1 MLLPSVSETLASV
14 SRHPALEAAIS
25 TLRRGVAHEHV
36 SGLTDTAKALVAA
49 HVAAERRRPVVVLT
63 TSGAR
68 AQTLAASLEFFYKAL
83 AGQEATVVPVF
94 PALDAFPWQE
104 VSSDAE
110 ILETRAVT
118 LWRYTRGLARVVV
131 APMAAARL
139 RLADAA
145 SYAAQARTLARDEE
159 VSLDEFVAH
168 LRRVGY
174 A

>member
-25 TLRRGVAHEHV
+25 ALRRGVAHEHV

-49 HVAAERRRPVVVLT
+49 HVAAELRRPVIVLT

-68 AQTLAASLEFFYKAL
+68 AEPLAASLEFFYKAL
-83 AGQEATVVPVF
+83 AGQEATEVAVF

-104 VSSDAE
+104 VSSHAE

-118 LWRYTRGLARVVV
+118 LWRYTSGLARVVV
-131 APMAAARL
+131 APIAAARM
-139 RLADAA
+139 RLGAA
-145 SYAAQARTLARDEE
+145 AFYAGPAGQ
-159 VSLDEFVAH
+159 
-168 LRRVGY
+168 
-174 A
+174 